1 MAEKTKKSAAEAF
14 SEFSKIFR
22 RSPQSRDN
30 SKQNLFYPNEL
41 LQKKINAREE
51 DYKVTVISAYK
62 KYLNPYKTLGK
73 TQAAQSIEN
82 DEKNLLKAYALFK
95 AVHDANAEIGDL
107 NTFADLKY
115 IHSPLTQRDCY
126 TIGGEFIYLQCW
138 LIYSQ
143 NIRDFVPNLV
153 EIQEKLGTFYALEFV
168 PAKNYSFN
176 FQDKE
181 VLGII
186 QGAYHS

>member
-1 MAEKTKKSAAEAF
+1 
-14 SEFSKIFR
+14 
-22 RSPQSRDN
+22 
-30 SKQNLFYPNEL
+30 
-41 LQKKINAREE
+41 
-51 DYKVTVISAYK
+51 
-62 KYLNPYKTLGK
+62 
-73 TQAAQSIEN
+73 
-82 DEKNLLKAYALFK
+82 
-95 AVHDANAEIGDL
+95 
-107 NTFADLKY
+107 
-115 IHSPLTQRDCY
+115 
-126 TIGGEFIYLQCW
+126 EFIYLQCW

-186 QGAYHS
+186 QAAYHS